1 MMGQTIQA
9 CTAFGDGRRK
19 RWVHLAS
26 TKLPEKSSKQNFFAY
41 RKKSLTLSLRKKAN
55 VLHLGH
61 FLAVLSPPHCELDT

>member
-1 MMGQTIQA
+1 MMGQTIKA

-41 RKKSLTLSLRKKAN
+41 RKKKSYFVFKEESKCPSSWAFLGCPVSSSL
-55 VLHLGH
+55 
-61 FLAVLSPPHCELDT
+61 